1 MRRWPTV
8 ACPTHKSARLFRL
21 CWLKKP
27 GQDAANMANYRPV
40 SNLTFVSKV
49 TERAVASQ
57 LNEYLVANDLLPHY
71 QSAYRKRHSTE
82 TAMLLL
88 YVIAYKNFRNR
99 LNKLIRIA
107 EKSYYAEKFE
117 AYKSN
122 SKQTWQTIRQILN
135 KNDRIPVTD
144 SFRNGNDEITDK
156 YAIVGKFNE
165 YFVNIGPTLANK
177 IPTLPDSCMKYLTGT
192 YKNSFFLQPTTPDE
206 IIDVVKAMQPKKSA
220 GYDNIST
227 ETIKLVIPHIAA
239 PLSKIISPSLLDQYL
254 MN

>member
-1 MRRWPTV
+1 
-8 ACPTHKSARLFRL
+8 
-21 CWLKKP
+21 
-27 GQDAANMANYRPV
+27 MANYRPV

-49 TERAVASQ
+49 TERVVASQ

-99 LNKLIRIA
+99 LYKLIRIA

-156 YAIVGKFNE
+156 MLLLESLMSILLISVLPWLTKFLR
-165 YFVNIGPTLANK
+165 YQTAV
-177 IPTLPDSCMKYLTGT
+177 
-192 YKNSFFLQPTTPDE
+192 
-206 IIDVVKAMQPKKSA
+206 
-220 GYDNIST
+220 
-227 ETIKLVIPHIAA
+227 
-239 PLSKIISPSLLDQYL
+239 
-254 MN
+254 